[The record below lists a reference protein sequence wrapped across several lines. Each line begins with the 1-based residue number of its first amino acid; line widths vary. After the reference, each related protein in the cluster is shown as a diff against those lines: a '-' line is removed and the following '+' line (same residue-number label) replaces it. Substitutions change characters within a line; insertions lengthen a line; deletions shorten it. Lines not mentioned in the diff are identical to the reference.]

1 MKFIQNI
8 FISVAIFFSF
18 TVGTFAATGEVVQE
32 ANADAK
38 TKIQTTINKY
48 ILDVYKNQGNKI
60 LEELDTNLAK
70 VATTKEA
77 KFESYVSIQKTL
89 LLKKTAVEKDQ
100 EM

>member
-1 MKFIQNI
+1 MKLFRNI
-8 FISVAIFFSF
+8 LIGVSIFFSF
-18 TVGTFAATGEVVQE
+18 SVGAFAATGDVNQE
-32 ANADAK
+32 NVDTK
-38 TKIQTTINKY
+38 TKIQSTINKY

-60 LEELDTNLAK
+60 LEELDANLAK

-77 KFESYVSIQKTL
+77 KFDSYVSIQKTL